1 MQTIF
6 AAQQA
11 DDILTGLRLAEEFQ
25 LDAAIALA
33 AEGYLVREQL
43 TAAKVSVFLHPTMQ
57 RAGGSLE
64 TYHSHLGNASA
75 LADAKI
81 PLAIT
86 SGAEGYVPKTRVARF
101 EAAIAA
107 VHGLGFER
115 GLASVSLDAARIL
128 DIDDRYGSLEAGKV
142 ADLVLYDGDPFEYA
156 THVTHVIV
164 DGRLVHS
171 RSDRKPIP
179 LAQRLFWS
187 SIEMP
192 CCLGW

>member
-1 MQTIF
+1 MQTVF

-11 DDILTGLRLAEEFQ
+11 DDILTGLRLADEFQ

-33 AEGYLVREQL
+33 AEAYLVREQL
-43 TAAKVSVFLHPTMQ
+43 ADAKVPVLLHPTMQ

-64 TYHSHLGNASA
+64 TYHSHLGTASA

-81 PLAIT
+81 PFAIT

-107 VHGLGFER
+107 VHGLGFEK
-115 GLASVSLDAARIL
+115 GLASVSLDAAKVLR
-128 DIDDRYGSLEAGKV
+128 IDDRYGSLEPGKV

-171 RSDRKPIP
+171 RADRKPIP

-187 SIEMP
+187 SIEIP